1 MPYIGKSPTQAV
13 RARYYYTVASGAT
26 SVTGSDDNSNTLIFS
41 DGEFVDVSLNGVT
54 LVAGTDYVTTTANT
68 IGSLS
73 AMSANDVVEV
83 VVYDVFSVFDGNV
96 NSDFSVGGDLT
107 VTGETVFTSDI
118 RVGSISGNKNIIIH
132 PANNSDARLLF
143 REGGNIAS
151 GFNEYS
157 IGMDGSADEITI
169 ATQGGGVITRIS
181 DNGEITFSAEDP
193 ANASF
198 NTFNSSAKTINNYK
212 GTTDGSAFTAS
223 SSNTTTALAADNA
236 KGQIGTVTNHPLE
249 IRTNNT
255 VRMQITNAG
264 LVGIGTSSPDGI
276 LTILT
281 GNSDTIPRLRFQHPS
296 TTDDAAID
304 TFQDANGQI
313 LSIGTNSFL
322 ATNSAPTKFNTSNE
336 AAIQQFLYEGNIAFS
351 TAAANSDLAERMRIV
366 NDGRV
371 LIGTTVLPSG
381 SAGGSGFEVSNHGR
395 RNLFLAMTTTNDN
408 SLCVFLNPNG
418 IVGQIR
424 TSGTATS
431 FVTSSDYRLK
441 ENIVTDWDATS
452 RLKQLK
458 PSRFN
463 FKTDAD
469 KTVDGFL
476 AHEVQSIVPEAIS
489 GTKDETRTVI
499 NAIFSSSNVV
509 IAEKITKEDWEKGKI
524 EETYPSDSTWSASK
538 VVPKYQGID
547 QSKLVPLLVK
557 TIQEL
562 EARITALEG

>member
-1 MPYIGKSPTQAV
+1 MPYIGRSPTQAV
-13 RARYYYTVASGAT
+13 RARYYYTVAADAT

-54 LVAGTDYVTTTANT
+54 LVAGTDYNTTTANT
-68 IGSLS
+68 IAGIS
-73 AMSANDVVEV
+73 AMALNDVVEV

-181 DNGEITFSAEDP
+181 DNGEVTFSAEDP

-255 VRMQITNAG
+255 VAINIDATGAVTKPLQPAFSVNKNDTAQSNFAAGASEVTVTFSAARFDQGSDFDLSNNRFVAPVTGKYQLNLMMRLENIDSASSYYVIRIT
-264 LVGIGTSSPDGI
+264 TSNRAYEHLIDPDFGQD
-276 LTILT
+276 
-281 GNSDTIPRLRFQHPS
+281 NVYHPV
-296 TTDDAAID
+296 TVAVLADM
-304 TFQDANGQI
+304 DAND
-313 LSIGTNSFL
+313 T
-322 ATNSAPTKFNTSNE
+322 ATIFIS
-336 AAIQQFLYEGNIAFS
+336 Q
-351 TAAANSDLAERMRIV
+351 
-366 NDGRV
+366 
-371 LIGTTVLPSG
+371 
-381 SAGGSGFEVSNHGR
+381 GSGTVQTDISGNPGY
-395 RNLFLAMTTTNDN
+395 TN
-408 SLCVFLNPNG
+408 F
-418 IVGQIR
+418 
-424 TSGTATS
+424 T
-431 FVTSSDYRLK
+431 
-441 ENIVTDWDATS
+441 
-452 RLKQLK
+452 
-458 PSRFN
+458 
-463 FKTDAD
+463 
-469 KTVDGFL
+469 GFL
-476 AHEVQSIVPEAIS
+476 AC
-489 GTKDETRTVI
+489 
-499 NAIFSSSNVV
+499 
-509 IAEKITKEDWEKGKI
+509 
-524 EETYPSDSTWSASK
+524 
-538 VVPKYQGID
+538 
-547 QSKLVPLLVK
+547 
-557 TIQEL
+557 
-562 EARITALEG
+562 